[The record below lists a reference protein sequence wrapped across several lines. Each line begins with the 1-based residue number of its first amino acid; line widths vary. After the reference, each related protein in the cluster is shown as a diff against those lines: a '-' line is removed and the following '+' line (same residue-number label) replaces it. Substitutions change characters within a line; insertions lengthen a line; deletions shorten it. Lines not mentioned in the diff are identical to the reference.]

1 MEIKL
6 NRYWQDENQT
16 SGVCTVIDDDGF
28 PLFSSLS
35 LERGWRNNENN
46 VSCVPVGEYDLVF
59 EYSSRFKMK
68 LWELKG
74 VPGRSEAKFHASNYW
89 YQLEGCIALGLRYKN
104 LNSDNY
110 RDLTNSADT
119 LSAFHVALK
128 DYNRVKLYITA
139 EPNIK

>member
-1 MEIKL
+1 MGHTNEWCGIRVVYLFCEKL
-6 NRYWQDENQT
+6 NGILNELKKLGISVKLDNRDSYKP
-16 SGVCTVIDDDGF
+16 GF
-28 PLFSSLS
+28 KFA
-35 LERGWRNNENN
+35 E
-46 VSCVPVGEYDLVF
+46 
-59 EYSSRFKMK
+59 
-68 LWELKG
+68 WELKG